1 MTSSIVPMVFAP
13 TELNLKGQAE
23 LLPLIYEAHNVKIM
37 VRPQHP
43 VTKHALTSKGEV
55 AKRLPLCS
63 DLLHTWAIGLVMGN
77 PMALTKMDP
86 CTTLRL
92 SIIRCAAARSRD
104 GSNLGLVLAGLS

>member
-1 MTSSIVPMVFAP
+1 MVFAS

-43 VTKHALTSKGEV
+43 VTKYAMTSKGEV

-63 DLLHTWAIGLVMGN
+63 DLLHTWAIGLVTGN
-77 PMALTKMDP
+77 PMAFTQN
-86 CTTLRL
+86 
-92 SIIRCAAARSRD
+92 
-104 GSNLGLVLAGLS
+104 GSLKFA